1 MRNPLKRIIAVFILI
16 ALLPV
21 GFILFELNAL
31 TENEKIVR
39 EIYENQ
45 LDAILYSI
53 NQYSDDVM
61 GSWANRF
68 NIALMDE
75 NKVNDSLKGIPAVLN
90 QFGAVRYL
98 YCSDLNMKSKI
109 FGQNTDETDSNMS
122 QDWLDSL
129 TRQSRSRI
137 QQLIAYDV
145 AGFRKMELMDTA
157 NTTRALPVFF
167 VLNEGTPT
175 YRLAAMVIDLPEFI
189 QNTIGPKLQV
199 IAQDKFVI
207 SAFRRDTNELIYSTD
222 ASAGPNTML
231 DNNESQKKS
240 FWLLPGYYLSIS
252 LTGATIDDLV
262 RDRMITS
269 LIILGLL
276 ASILALGIWFLY
288 RNIRREMSL
297 AQAKSEFVSNV
308 SHEIRT
314 PLSLISM
321 YAETLEM
328 NRVTEEKKLEYQRVI
343 AKEAARLSGI
353 VNRILNFSQIQ
364 ANKKK
369 YETKPLHLNELVDE
383 VLNSYFF
390 HLRDKGF
397 TCELIKEENLKMI
410 LGDRNAITEA
420 FINLID
426 NAMKYSQDKKNITIR
441 TGRDGDFN
449 FVEVKDEGIGIA
461 KKHQH
466 EIFDQFYRA
475 PTGDIHNTKGS
486 GLGLTLVKKTMEA
499 HHGKIKVESSP
510 GNGSTFRLY
519 FLVKKD
525 PTE

>member
-1 MRNPLKRIIAVFILI
+1 MRNPLKRIIAAFILI

-31 TENEKIVR
+31 TANEKIVR
-39 EIYENQ
+39 EIYQNQ
-45 LDAILYSI
+45 LEAILYSI
-53 NQYSDDVM
+53 NQYSDDVI

-68 NIALMDE
+68 NIALME
-75 NKVNDSLKGIPAVLN
+75 EKNVGDSLKGIPAVLN

-98 YCSDLNMKSKI
+98 YCSDSK
-109 FGQNTDETDSNMS
+109 NMS
-122 QDWLDSL
+122 KVFARDMSETQGAIEQKRLDSL
-129 TRQSRSRI
+129 VRKSMKRI
-137 QQLIAYDV
+137 EQLISYEE
-145 AGFRKMELMDTA
+145 AGFRKMELMDTF
-157 NTTRALPVFF
+157 NTNRPIPVFF
-167 VLNEGTPT
+167 ILNEGTPT
-175 YRLAAMVIDLPEFI
+175 YRLGVMVIDLPEFI
-189 QNTIGPKLQV
+189 ENTLGPKLQA

-207 SAFRRDTNELIYSTD
+207 SAFRSDTNALVYSTD
-222 ASAGPNTML
+222 ASTGSTAVWEG
-231 DNNESQKKS
+231 DESQQKS
-240 FWLLPGYYLSIS
+240 FWLLPGHYLSIS
-252 LTGATIDDLV
+252 LTGATINDLV
-262 RDRMITS
+262 RDRMTTN
-269 LIILGLL
+269 LVILGLL
-276 ASILALGIWFLY
+276 AFILGLGIWFLY

-297 AQAKSEFVSNV
+297 AQSKSEFVSNV

-328 NRVTEEKKLEYQRVI
+328 NRVTDEKKKEYQSVI

-364 ANKKK
+364 ANKKT
-369 YETKPLHLNELVDE
+369 YETKLLNLNDLVDE
-383 VLNSYFF
+383 VLKSYFF

-397 TCELIKEENLKMI
+397 TCELIKGENLKMI
-410 LGDRNAITEA
+410 SGDRNAIIEA

-426 NAMKYSQDKKNITIR
+426 NAMKYSQDKKNITIK
-441 TGRDGDFN
+441 TGRDGNFN

-486 GLGLTLVKKTMEA
+486 GLGLTLVKKTVEA

-510 GNGSTFRLY
+510 GKGSTFRLY
-519 FLVKKD
+519 FPIKN
-525 PTE
+525 EA

>member
-1 MRNPLKRIIAVFILI
+1 MRNPLKRIVAVFIFI
-16 ALLPV
+16 ALLPF

-53 NQYSDDVM
+53 NQYSDDVI

-68 NIALMDE
+68 NIALME
-75 NKVNDSLKGIPAVLN
+75 EKKVSDSLKGIPAVLN
-90 QFGAVRYL
+90 QFAAVRYI
-98 YCSDLNMKSKI
+98 YCSDVSKTSKV
-109 FGQNTDETDSNMS
+109 FSLEGDEDTKIV
-122 QDWLDSL
+122 QDRLDSL
-129 TRQSRSRI
+129 VKQNQDRI
-137 QQLIAYDV
+137 KQLMAYEA
-145 AGFRKMELMDTA
+145 AGFRKMELMDTI
-157 NTTRALPVFF
+157 NTHRPVPVFF
-167 VLNEGTPT
+167 VLGEGTPT
-175 YRLAAMVIDLPEFI
+175 YRLGVMVIDLPEFI
-189 QNTIGPKLQV
+189 ESTIGPKLQA

-207 SAFRRDTNELIYSTD
+207 SAFRRDTNALVYSTD
-222 ASAGPNTML
+222 ATAGPKAIL
-231 DNNESQKKS
+231 EGDEAQKKS

-252 LTGATIDDLV
+252 LSGATIDDLV

-276 ASILALGIWFLY
+276 ATILGLGIWFLY

-328 NRVTEEKKLEYQRVI
+328 NRVTEEKKLEYQSVI

-364 ANKKK
+364 ANKKT
-369 YETKPLHLNELVDE
+369 YEAKPLNLNELVDE
-383 VLNSYFF
+383 VLKSYFF

-397 TCELIKEENLKMI
+397 TCELIKDENLNLVI
-410 LGDRNAITEA
+410 GDRNAIVEA

-426 NAMKYSQDKKNITIR
+426 NAMKYSQDKKNITIK
-441 TGRDGDFN
+441 TGRDGNFN
-449 FVEVKDEGIGIA
+449 FVEVKDEGMGIA
-461 KKHQH
+461 KKHQS

-499 HHGKIKVESSP
+499 HHGKIKVESAP
-510 GNGSTFRLY
+510 GKGSTFRLY
-519 FLVKKD
+519 FPIKND
-525 PTE
+525 PS

>member
-1 MRNPLKRIIAVFILI
+1 
-16 ALLPV
+16 
-21 GFILFELNAL
+21 
-31 TENEKIVR
+31 
-39 EIYENQ
+39 
-45 LDAILYSI
+45 
-53 NQYSDDVM
+53 
-61 GSWANRF
+61 
-68 NIALMDE
+68 
-75 NKVNDSLKGIPAVLN
+75 
-90 QFGAVRYL
+90 
-98 YCSDLNMKSKI
+98 
-109 FGQNTDETDSNMS
+109 
-122 QDWLDSL
+122 
-129 TRQSRSRI
+129 
-137 QQLIAYDV
+137 
-145 AGFRKMELMDTA
+145 MDTF
-157 NTTRALPVFF
+157 NTNRPIPVFF
-167 VLNEGTPT
+167 VLSEGTPT
-175 YRLAAMVIDLPEFI
+175 YRLGAMVIDLPEFI
-189 QNTIGPKLQV
+189 ENTLGPKLQA

-207 SAFRRDTNELIYSTD
+207 SAFRSDTNTLVYSTD
-222 ASAGPNTML
+222 ASTVSTAIGEG
-231 DNNESQKKS
+231 DESQKKS

-276 ASILALGIWFLY
+276 ASILGLGIWFLY

-328 NRVTEEKKLEYQRVI
+328 NRVTEEKKKEYQSVI

-364 ANKKK
+364 ANKKT
-369 YETKPLHLNELVDE
+369 YETKPLNLNDLVDE
-383 VLNSYFF
+383 VLKSYFF

-397 TCELIKEENLKMI
+397 TCEFIKDEDLKMI
-410 LGDRNAITEA
+410 SGDRNAIIEA

-426 NAMKYSQDKKNITIR
+426 NAMKYSQDKKNITIK
-441 TGRDGDFN
+441 TGRDGNFN

-499 HHGKIKVESSP
+499 HHGKIKVESAP
-510 GNGSTFRLY
+510 GKGSTFRLY
-519 FLVKKD
+519 FPIKNEAL
-525 PTE
+525 